1 MGKILTEEMARALIE
16 RFAEKQQGGHF
27 ACPRCGRMTMS
38 GDAKRNALSRRA
50 SVYVCDTCGMM
61 EALEDMMDCTTP
73 LTAWA
78 IVAAPENWRME
89 EGGSEC
95 EA

>member
-1 MGKILTEEMARALIE
+1 
-16 RFAEKQQGGHF
+16 
-27 ACPRCGRMTMS
+27 
-38 GDAKRNALSRRA
+38 
-50 SVYVCDTCGMM
+50 
-61 EALEDMMDCTTP
+61 MDSITP